1 MAAWISADTAWAQDS
16 GRRDRGATAGSPP
29 ARYRATSLVTQ
40 ALETPALLATS
51 RWLRP
56 SPTTASM
63 TYRSTPM
70 AHLQWWALCPET
82 CRSRGGHYVVKPDTS
97 GRATCLLSGTHARAP
112 APVVASAS
120 PLVPS
125 WEAAGIPGS
134 RSEEHC
140 ASRSRGARLT

>member
-1 MAAWISADTAWAQDS
+1 MAAWISADTAWAQDC

-70 AHLQWWALCPET
+70 AHLQWWAVCPET
-82 CRSRGGHYVVKPDTS
+82 CRSRGGHYVVKPDT
-97 GRATCLLSGTHARAP
+97 T
-112 APVVASAS
+112 VASKRFS
-120 PLVPS
+120 RS
-125 WEAAGIPGS
+125 AALKWRRGSAPGS
-134 RSEEHC
+134 
-140 ASRSRGARLT
+140 AAA